1 MTFRLRPAA
10 DPMHLHDWLDSDFTP
25 ALEAWSAVWLGAPQ
39 VLVTSA
45 NVLMAR
51 CVDVVSAA
59 TTRSEQPGQQRF
71 REFVMGARVDHGQ
84 VERVQAA
91 LLALAGARRDFAAL
105 VRDET
110 GQEDANLFLA
120 T

>member
-1 MTFRLRPAA
+1 
-10 DPMHLHDWLDSDFTP
+10 
-25 ALEAWSAVWLGAPQ
+25 
-39 VLVTSA
+39 
-45 NVLMAR
+45 
-51 CVDVVSAA
+51 
-59 TTRSEQPGQQRF
+59 
-71 REFVMGARVDHGQ
+71 MGARVDHGQ